1 MLDVSQAAMQLWLKM
16 GWYKHKSK
24 DRKKTK
30 GKIRKTSSVKLVKA
44 DFLSLLWKY
53 RRPPHISLT
62 QGSSHYLTPPIERPF
77 SGSVGL
83 LKHIQ
88 CPAIPDLLCACADFH
103 FILQQ
108 AEGPL
113 EEDPAKSPRSGHNN
127 EAHLDKITYPSHCLH
142 YQVLTVIFLRFYNSP
157 PTVVLCY
164 FHCFLFKIIPVDVPF
179 TNICNTFFK
188 ITDKLNYKNEMY
200 FGNYKNVTKWTSFD
214 FQELGRQWK
223 HNTLTRLWKRWRK

>member
-1 MLDVSQAAMQLWLKM
+1 MQLCLKM
-16 GWYKHKSK
+16 DWYKHKSK

-44 DFLSLLWKY
+44 DFFSLLWKY

-62 QGSSHYLTPPIERPF
+62 QGSSHYLNPHRKAFFRQCGTLKTHTVH
-77 SGSVGL
+77 SG
-83 LKHIQ
+83 
-88 CPAIPDLLCACADFH
+88 PAIPDLLCACADFH

-113 EEDPAKSPRSGHNN
+113 EEDPAKSPRSGHND

-157 PTVVLCY
+157 PTVVLCH
-164 FHCFLFKIIPVDVPF
+164 FHYFLFKIIPVDVPF
-179 TNICNTFFK
+179 TNICNTFF
-188 ITDKLNYKNEMY
+188 
-200 FGNYKNVTKWTSFD
+200 
-214 FQELGRQWK
+214 
-223 HNTLTRLWKRWRK
+223 